1 MKTEVFFQ
9 IQPQTDSNRNEKIIR
24 QKLLPQRKYLN
35 LKFEKKI
42 LQKGAFKI

>member
-9 IQPQTDSNRNEKIIR
+9 ILPQTDSNRNEIIR